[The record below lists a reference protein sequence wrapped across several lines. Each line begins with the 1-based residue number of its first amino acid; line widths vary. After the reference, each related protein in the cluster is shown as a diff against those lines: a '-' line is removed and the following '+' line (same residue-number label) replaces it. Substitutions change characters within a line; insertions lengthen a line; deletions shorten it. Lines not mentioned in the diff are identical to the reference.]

1 MTARVGDRRAKSVAS
16 AEGDQEGGNDIW
28 GLVGHGNTIA
38 FSLHHGSDHGPSD
51 PWLVLP
57 RKAAWCPGSEYYN
70 PRAVC
75 RLLGRQRGVTT
86 AVDGGRVVAVTPA
99 GVVRLLS
106 LRGRVLRTWNIGGR
120 EVTAFLRGR
129 MLAVQHGTTVDVF
142 DARTGAKRYSHDL
155 RTDGGPPPGLLGVQG
170 ELAVYKTGGAIHLLR
185 LSDGADKALRLP
197 GAAPALSASLEPAGL
212 FVSWNKMHDRRPG
225 RLGFIPLRALK
236 L

>member
-1 MTARVGDRRAKSVAS
+1 MTAHVGDRRAKSVAS
-16 AEGDQEGGNDIW
+16 AEGDQEGGNDLW

-57 RKAAWCPGSEYYN
+57 RKATWCPGSEYYD

-120 EVTAFLRGR
+120 EVIAFLRGR
-129 MLAVQHGTTVDVF
+129 MLAVQHGATVDAY
-142 DARTGAKRYSHDL
+142 DATTGAKRYSREL
-155 RTDGGPPPGLLGVQG
+155 RTDGGTPPVLLGVQG
-170 ELAVYKTGGAIHLLR
+170 SLAVYKTGGAIHLLR

-197 GAAPALSASLEPAGL
+197 GAAPALYASLEPAGL